1 MIEGFV
7 RWVHQSVTLMQSSEI
22 IDRGVHQICTLFDVN
37 AVVAYLI
44 VLLGGELVVAVRR
57 ISPRSNGL

>member
-1 MIEGFV
+1 M
-7 RWVHQSVTLMQSSEI
+7 TLMQSSEI

-44 VLLGGELVVAVRR
+44 VLLGGELMVAVRR